1 MFTKLEAD
9 ITFSDIEDFCRE
21 FSEGVRVEYKREID
35 IKKHIPKIVSSFA
48 NTFGGIFM
56 IGVETDKKNNK
67 VVAIDG
73 VPDSEGI
80 EERILQSAL
89 TGIYPA
95 VIPEVIIR
103 DVPDTNNVVVIV
115 RVDES
120 PQAPHA
126 IQNSTRTYIRTG
138 SITQPYELAEIDR
151 IEYMLKRREDSQTA
165 IRQICNRT
173 EERIVSFFNTDEP
186 NITGVVHPIFPYR
199 PIISTGD
206 IYEFMKMNDNSFPF
220 NNWENDFGTRRVEG
234 GVCFMGIGSGQNYW
248 ELNEYGI
255 IYYGSTL
262 YKETA
267 KRANEQE
274 EYLHYRQFVSIISEL
289 IRGTRSFYEKCG
301 YLGNIEITVRLQQ
314 VLGEKL
320 GLYGLV
326 DGTSYIEF
334 DSIKRQQ
341 CLNSQVSTSAQCLA
355 RNLVKKERVI
365 EVVNELAG
373 QLLWAFNVDDPT
385 VRIRLIERMWGR
397 EF

>member
-73 VPDSEGI
+73 IPNSEGI

-103 DVPDTNNVVVIV
+103 DVPDTNNVVAIV

-126 IQNSTRTYIRTG
+126 IQNSTRAYIRTG

-151 IEYMLKRREDSQTA
+151 IEYMLKRREDSQTT

-173 EERIVSFFNTDEP
+173 EERIVSFFSTDEP
-186 NITGVVHPIFPYR
+186 NITVVVHPIFPYR
-199 PIISTGD
+199 PIMSTGD
-206 IYEFMKMNDNSFPF
+206 IYEFIKMGHSIPF
-220 NNWENDFGTRRVEG
+220 NDQAIDFGTRRVEE
-234 GVCFMGIGSGQNYW
+234 GVCFMGNRSGQNYW

-255 IYYGSTL
+255 VYHRRAL

-267 KRANEQE
+267 KHSNEQE
-274 EYLHYRQFVSIISEL
+274 ECLHYRQFVSTISEL
-289 IRGTRSFYEKCG
+289 IQDARSFYEKCG

-320 GLYGLV
+320 GLGDGL
-326 DGTSYIEF
+326 SYIEL

-341 CLNSQVSTSAQCLA
+341 CLNSQVSTSAQYLA
-355 RNLVKKERVI
+355 RNLMKKEKVI
-365 EVVNELAG
+365 EVVDELAG

-385 VRIRLIERMWGR
+385 ARRGLIERMLER